1 MGFTNYAAYLV
12 WLNEGVRRIHHQT
25 AGSKSKLGT
34 LVTCQVLSG
43 MSDSFHEFVGVTAA
57 GQFNELLQ
65 SQFQF
70 ELALPN
76 ECQRFQQSG
85 FPQMQRPPIFSS
97 ASLFSAHQFS
107 ASLTSPPSKAILIL
121 PASSNTPMSTSPPR
135 LFSSANSLALCVR
148 SCLKR

>member
-12 WLNEGVRRIHHQT
+12 WLNEGVGRIHHQT
-25 AGSKSKLGT
+25 AGSKSKLGA

-76 ECQRFQQSG
+76 EC
-85 FPQMQRPPIFSS
+85 
-97 ASLFSAHQFS
+97 
-107 ASLTSPPSKAILIL
+107 
-121 PASSNTPMSTSPPR
+121 
-135 LFSSANSLALCVR
+135 
-148 SCLKR
+148 